1 MTDRQLSSLLYFR
14 GKIMV
19 NIPSTIGD
27 QIVTRI
33 YEGYEKADKSP
44 HIYLGRL
51 GSSSIGDECLRRIWF
66 DWRAF
71 EREEFEGRMLRLFG
85 TGHWQEE
92 RVVEDLRRAG
102 YSVWDLDENGKQH
115 QAVDKSGHFITK
127 LDGVIKGVP
136 NHKEP
141 HILEIKTH
149 NKLSYNATVKH
160 GIVKNKPQHY
170 AQMQITMYLK
180 KIKAGIYLSVCKDD
194 ERIHIER
201 IEADTKVQQ
210 TLVKRIKSLIDAT
223 LIPAGI
229 SDDAGSFGCKFCSF
243 KKVCVKEEP
252 PLKNCRTCTMC
263 KPIKEGR
270 WMCDLN
276 KQVLTFKQQ
285 RKACSEYEA
294 I

>member
-1 MTDRQLSSLLYFR
+1 
-14 GKIMV
+14 MV

-127 LDGVIKGVP
+127 LDGVIKVVP

-180 KIKAGIYLSVCKDD
+180 KIKAVIYL
-194 ERIHIER
+194 
-201 IEADTKVQQ
+201 
-210 TLVKRIKSLIDAT
+210 
-223 LIPAGI
+223 
-229 SDDAGSFGCKFCSF
+229 
-243 KKVCVKEEP
+243 
-252 PLKNCRTCTMC
+252 
-263 KPIKEGR
+263 
-270 WMCDLN
+270 
-276 KQVLTFKQQ
+276 
-285 RKACSEYEA
+285 
-294 I
+294 